1 MEYFLGID
9 IGTTS
14 VKTIA
19 FSREGKIIC
28 EQAIAYPTNHPFP
41 EWSEQDP
48 EEICQA
54 VFKTVEKILQELAP
68 HHPVLCSFS
77 SAMHSLIAVD
87 SEGRA
92 ISPSIIWADNRAA
105 EYAARI
111 HSENSAVKFYTL
123 TGLPVHAMSPFCKLQ
138 WIRENQKGTF

>member
-19 FSREGKIIC
+19 FSGEGKIIS
-28 EQAIAYPTNHPFP
+28 EQAIAYPTSHPFP

-54 VFKTVEKILQELAP
+54 VFKTVEKILQELASALSGSMQFQFSHAQP
-68 HHPVLCSFS
+68 DCS
-77 SAMHSLIAVD
+77 
-87 SEGRA
+87 
-92 ISPSIIWADNRAA
+92 
-105 EYAARI
+105 
-111 HSENSAVKFYTL
+111 
-123 TGLPVHAMSPFCKLQ
+123 
-138 WIRENQKGTF
+138 